1 MGAHRFTWYWHR
13 FKSYVGRPRLVVQ
26 TRAVLLD
33 DDDYCEQ
40 PLFIVGPHRSGT
52 SLVRRL
58 FNSHPEIACP
68 PESFYLTRYADML
81 DDSHVQAGYDG
92 FGYSAEQMR
101 LDLARKASALHEAYR
116 LANGKRIWADKTPDY
131 SLRMDCIDQLFA
143 GQPRYILVLRH
154 PGDVVHS
161 IYRRGWRLNRIE
173 DLFESALHHVRACLD
188 GLLDFESRHPDR
200 CVRLLYDELCAEPE
214 RTLSEAMA
222 KIGLRFHPAMLRF
235 AEQDHNFGMEDP
247 VIRGTRAITPRHGD
261 WLSLNPMQQAR
272 IREVFGPAVDRPD
285 YWTAS
290 GADWPQDTGDRDVRF
305 SAVP

>member
-68 PESFYLTRYADML
+68 PESFYLTRYVDML
-81 DDSHVQAGYDG
+81 DDRHVQAGYDG
-92 FGYSAEQMR
+92 FGYSPEQMR
-101 LDLARKASALHEAYR
+101 QDLARKASALHEAFR
-116 LANGKRIWADKTPDY
+116 LAAGKRIWADKTPHY
-131 SLRMDCIDQLFA
+131 SLRLDGIDRLFA

-161 IYRRGWRLNRIE
+161 IYRRGWRLNKVE
-173 DLFESALHHVRACLD
+173 DLFESALSHVRACLD
-188 GLLDFESRHPDR
+188 AILDFEQRNSER
-200 CVRLLYDELCAEPE
+200 CTRLLYAELCAEPE
-214 RTLSEAMA
+214 RVLSTVMA
-222 KIGLRFHPAMLRF
+222 QLGLHFHPAMLRF
-235 AEQDHNFGMEDP
+235 ADLNHNFGMEDP
-247 VIRGTRAITPRHGD
+247 VIRGTRTITPRHGD
-261 WLSLNPMQQAR
+261 WRSLSPTQQAR

-285 YWTAS
+285 YWTAT
-290 GADWPQDTGDRDVRF
+290 GYGWPEGTGDRDVRF